1 MSKVGKFDTIGTK
14 GAVATGG
21 LRITVCRDAA
31 VMNQRNQLIGIV
43 ITALD

>member
-21 LRITVCRDAA
+21 LRITACLDAA
-31 VMNQRNQLIGIV
+31 AMNHRNQLIGIV
-43 ITALD
+43 IAALD